1 MDITEWLANLK
12 VGDKVI
18 VKWKNNYESNYNYEE
33 AVISKVLKQ
42 YFVVNNDKYYKDC
55 GKYKSDNNFGCRI
68 QEIIEPT
75 EYALNE
81 LKCYRLRLKVLSLSS
96 KLHER
101 HYNIYDKN
109 LAGLEELYK
118 LYSQALKIF
127 D

>member
-1 MDITEWLANLK
+1 MDRAEWLANLK

-18 VKWKNNYESNYNYEE
+18 VKWKNNYESNYSYEE
-33 AVISKVLKQ
+33 TVISKVLKQ

-55 GKYKSDNNFGCRI
+55 GKYKSNNNFSSRSK
-68 QEIIEPT
+68 EIIEPT

-81 LKCYRLRLKVLSLSS
+81 MQCYKLRLKVLSLSS
-96 KLHER
+96 KLHAR
-101 HYNIYDKN
+101 HYQIYDKN